1 MNTENLLQQ
10 IKLEFSNVSLG
21 DNYTLPEE
29 DYADTS
35 RWHFDKTRVDLNLTE
50 QEWADQE
57 IHLINTSG
65 WLPEERQEAI
75 NAIKEKRR
83 MLNRYPNPIE
93 IPSIYLDR
101 YATGFGYLTPKAYLF
116 YTPAIMIYILSDSK
130 GCDSVSFT
138 SWLNRLS
145 WANNY
150 ELITDLLK
158 YFDNAQVCILIDF
171 LMSIS
176 RKTDMNFDST
186 KIEICL
192 NNMTLLNGINHLF
205 AFNRA

>member
-21 DNYTLPEE
+21 DDYTLPEE

-50 QEWADQE
+50 QEWANQE

-83 MLNRYPNPIE
+83 MLNRYPNSIE

-116 YTPAIMIYILSDSK
+116 YTPAIMIYTLSDSK
-130 GCDSVSFT
+130 GGDSESFT

-150 ELITDLLK
+150 ELIADLLK
-158 YFDNAQVCILIDF
+158 YFDSAQIYILIDF
-171 LMSIS
+171 LMNIS
-176 RKTDMNFDST
+176 RKKDMNIDST

-192 NNMTLLNGINHLF
+192 NNMALLNGINHPI
-205 AFNRA
+205 AFNRG